1 MKTYNAAVVIACIGL
16 LFSGCVAN
24 GVRIPDSYS
33 LPDLVVPTLE
43 TKGTP
48 TVNLEE
54 EHIEVPIRVV
64 VENQGD
70 KAADF
75 FQVAAFYTDTGGE
88 HVGHFAVPGQ
98 VNTFYPSTSEL
109 LAAGGNVTFVGKL
122 ILPPLA
128 GGSTVSIKVK
138 ADTCIGAEFVD
149 PEYCRV
155 EESNEDNNESAAIL
169 VSLPVYLP

>member
-33 LPDLVVPTLE
+33 LPDLVVPILE

-54 EHIEVPIRVV
+54 EHIEVSIRVV

-70 KAADF
+70 KAADL
-75 FQVAAFYTDTGGE
+75 FQVAAFYTDTYGE
-88 HVGHFAVPGQ
+88 HGVPFLVPGL
-98 VNTFYPSTSEL
+98 NAGWYPYTTEP
-109 LAAGGNVTFVGKL
+109 LAVGDNVTFVGNL
-122 ILPPLA
+122 TFPLWA
-128 GGSTVSIKVK
+128 GGSTVSIKVQ

-149 PEYCRV
+149 PSYCRV
-155 EESNEDNNESAAIL
+155 EEEDEDNNESDAIV
-169 VSLPVYLP
+169 VSLPVSLP